1 MKFSILSILFFILP
15 FNIEAQK
22 TFVSLGSGYSN
33 LSSNYEKRYSPDYNF
48 TLKAGYDKYLNRLR
62 LRASVGYINFNSL
75 IIENNKRVKF
85 GLIKISTGLV
95 YKISSSLLFSGQ
107 ISFGKTTTESLRIS
121 PPSYNYDF
129 DPFDMSY
136 SFEVS
141 KKIKLNS
148 CNCLSFGL
156 EFSKSLDGIIDN
168 NFWQKDNL
176 KPYYLNANVYYHFDE

>member
-129 DPFDMSY
+129 DPFDISY

-141 KKIKLNS
+141 KKIKLT
-148 CNCLSFGL
+148 CCAI
-156 EFSKSLDGIIDN
+156 ET
-168 NFWQKDNL
+168 QKIL
-176 KPYYLNANVYYHFDE
+176 KKRCCTYD